1 MNKRITLP
9 FFSLW
14 LTGKA
19 YKDSGLSIKGGLM
32 PVIKDDELDYVSESG
47 WATYIISLVG
57 PDDRPLGYKHFRL
70 EFATIPTDKPFY
82 LIFMAEDQILKHK
95 RLLVKSKPAP
105 AQLYG
110 PIPEGCTH
118 IYLPSSVDIVR
129 EFYNDPVIDASDQF
143 VDVEM
148 FEHVFRRDKTS
159 GVISDVSFP
168 MEFVKKAAAFI
179 KSKFE
184 QDGLYAEMQC
194 LFYQRGKRD
203 NNYTLIKKSTLNF
216 ETYKEYNNM
225 VTIES
230 NDEDLTVLINSE
242 GKTKYEILVDEVK
255 DSKVWDY
262 QRIDLVSYG
271 LFDGIGETELGIN
284 KVLTPVPLVLQKSEF
299 ATGAG
304 IGMIGQNVGEGQ
316 DTYFF
321 TSLLKDITISLS
333 ASLGFVI
340 ETNVSDGSGGGT
352 ESEIRK
358 NVTLYLRALSDSGYR
373 DIGMY
378 APTKVDNIQISNPQ
392 RWRASYT
399 FHFQENMDIE
409 VKKGERLQLVLI
421 IRRGEATSGTFSMTE
436 FENFDINFSSI
447 SFNPVN
453 IDVVDPLRLI
463 QKYLDEMSGVPRS
476 FRASIEW
483 EEKDYRTMIV
493 AAESIRQIPGAKL
506 YGSPNDFFDWMKVLG
521 YEYECIDRNLVF
533 KSRDKFFDRNVTAM
547 SLKAEELADLIV
559 QADNTY
565 AYTTVEIGYDK
576 KDYDSLNGRCE
587 PNGKYC
593 YTTGLLAKADNKLSL
608 VSPYRADSIGIE
620 YLCQEVDEDSTDTK
634 SDNDIFFVAL
644 EDNGNSYTEYRDEII
659 KDSVYGVEL
668 FNAPFNPY
676 FLVKRNESLIGI
688 NAKEVKFKS
697 TDMSRTAEII
707 KGAYIIDPYVNQAIS
722 KGLFSPIEYNF
733 AAGFDQDL
741 PAPALRNG
749 LVKFV
754 WKKEIL
760 QGFIKEVRKNPHA
773 PTETTWLLWAA
784 R

>member
-14 LTGKA
+14 LTGKG
-19 YKDSGLSIKGGLM
+19 YKEAELNIKGGLM
-32 PVIKDDELDYVSESG
+32 PVIKDDKLDFVFESG
-47 WATYIISLVG
+47 WATYVISLVG
-57 PDDRPLGYKHFRL
+57 PDGRPLGYKHCRL

-82 LIFMAEDQILKHK
+82 LIFMADDKILKYK

-129 EFYNDPVIDASDQF
+129 EFYNDPVIDATNQIADL
-143 VDVEM
+143 ETL
-148 FEHVFRRDKTS
+148 EHIFRRDKTS
-159 GVISDVSFP
+159 GVISDTSFP
-168 MEFVKKAAAFI
+168 MEFVKKAGQFI
-179 KSKFE
+179 KSKFD

-203 NNYTLIKKSTLNF
+203 NNYTLVKKSTLNF
-216 ETYKEYNNM
+216 DSYKEYQDKII
-225 VTIES
+225 VES
-230 NDEDLTVLINSE
+230 ADEDLTMLINSE
-242 GKTKYEILVDEVK
+242 GKTKYDILVDDVK
-255 DSKVWDY
+255 DVKFWQYKRMNLVMQGEYTMPVNQDDITPNSQKFMP
-262 QRIDLVSYG
+262 RINLDS
-271 LFDGIGETELGIN
+271 
-284 KVLTPVPLVLQKSEF
+284 SEVIP
-299 ATGAG
+299 GAG
-304 IGMIGQNVGEGQ
+304 DPDFRSQEYSVDLSSG
-316 DTYFF
+316 YFF
-321 TSLLKDITISLS
+321 K
-333 ASLGFVI
+333 AG
-340 ETNVSDGSGGGT
+340 N
-352 ESEIRK
+352 
-358 NVTLYLRALSDSGYR
+358 
-373 DIGMY
+373 
-378 APTKVDNIQISNPQ
+378 SNAKIHVQ
-392 RWRASYT
+392 AKFS
-399 FHFQENMDIE
+399 
-409 VKKGERLQLVLI
+409 V
-421 IRRGEATSGTFSMTE
+421 RGEAGDRSNPIEFVRMKIMKRENNGNLKELTTVGDSSVGTIRIDNSTPTPTFQGDIIIDYEQTNDDNAEILGGEEAFLYIECNNHITMFKSPSFDYFNVSMRATSL
-436 FENFDINFSSI
+436 SSI
-447 SFNPVN
+447 N

-493 AAESIRQIPGAKL
+493 AAESVRGIDKAYIH
-506 YGSPNDFFDWMKVLG
+506 GSPNDFFDWMKVLG

-533 KSRDKFFDRNVTAM
+533 KARDKFFDRNVTAM
-547 SLKAEELADLIV
+547 SLKAEELTDLIV

-576 KDYDSLNGRCE
+576 KDYDSVNGRCE
-587 PNGKYC
+587 ANGKYC
-593 YTTGLLAKADNKLSL
+593 YTTGLVATSDNKLSL
-608 VSPYRADSIGIE
+608 ISPYRADSMGIE
-620 YLCQEVDEDSTDTK
+620 YLCQERAKDSTDTK
-634 SDNDIFFVAL
+634 SDNDIFFVAMK
-644 EDNGNSYTEYRDEII
+644 DNGNLYTEYRNEII
-659 KDSVYGVEL
+659 KDSVFGVEM

-676 FLVKRNESLIGI
+676 FLIKRNESLIGI

-707 KGAYIIDPYVNQAIS
+707 EGNTVIDPYVNQAIS

-773 PTETTWLLWAA
+773 PTETTWLLWAV

>member
-1 MNKRITLP
+1 MNNKRITLP

-32 PVIKDDELDYVSESG
+32 PVIKDGELDYVFESG

-57 PDDRPLGYKHFRL
+57 PDDRPLGYKYFRL

-82 LIFMAEDQILKHK
+82 LIFMAEDQILMHK

-129 EFYNDPVIDASDQF
+129 EFYNDPVIDATNQIADL
-143 VDVEM
+143 ETL
-148 FEHVFRRDKTS
+148 EHIFQRDKTS
-159 GVISDVSFP
+159 GVITDTSFP
-168 MEFVKKAAAFI
+168 MEFVKKAGAFI
-179 KSKFE
+179 KSKFD

-203 NNYTLIKKSTLNF
+203 NNYTLVKKSFLYPAS
-216 ETYKEYNNM
+216 YKEYQDKII
-225 VTIES
+225 IES
-230 NDEDLTVLINSE
+230 ADDDLTKMINSE
-242 GKTKYEILVDEVK
+242 GKTKYDILVDDVK
-255 DSKVWDY
+255 DVKFWQYKRMNLVMQGEYTMPVNQDDITPNSQKFMP
-262 QRIDLVSYG
+262 RINLD
-271 LFDGIGETELGIN
+271 T
-284 KVLTPVPLVLQKSEF
+284 SEVIP
-299 ATGAG
+299 GAG
-304 IGMIGQNVGEGQ
+304 DPDFRSQEYRTDLSSG
-316 DTYFF
+316 YFF
-321 TSLLKDITISLS
+321 K
-333 ASLGFVI
+333 AG
-340 ETNVSDGSGGGT
+340 N
-352 ESEIRK
+352 
-358 NVTLYLRALSDSGYR
+358 
-373 DIGMY
+373 
-378 APTKVDNIQISNPQ
+378 SNAKIHVQ
-392 RWRASYT
+392 AKFS
-399 FHFQENMDIE
+399 
-409 VKKGERLQLVLI
+409 V
-421 IRRGEATSGTFSMTE
+421 RGEAGDRNNPIEFVNMHIAARAHNGNIRPLHSLPNGTIQFDNSTPTPTFHGDVIIDYDQNKTGQQVFLGEEVFMYIECNNHITMFKSSTFDYFNVSMRATSLP
-436 FENFDINFSSI
+436 NI
-447 SFNPVN
+447 N

-483 EEKDYRTMIV
+483 EEKDYRTMMV
-493 AAESIRQIPGAKL
+493 AAESIRGIPGAKL
-506 YGSPNDFFDWMKVLG
+506 HGSPNDFFDWMKVLG

-533 KSRDKFFDRNVTAM
+533 KTRDKFFDRNVTAM

-576 KDYDSLNGRCE
+576 KDYDSVNGRCE
-587 PNGKYC
+587 ANGKYC
-593 YTTGLLAKADNKLSL
+593 YTTGLVATSDNKLSL
-608 VSPYRADSIGIE
+608 ISPYRADSMGIE
-620 YLCQEVDEDSTDTK
+620 YLCQERAKDSTDTK
-634 SDNDIFFVAL
+634 SDNDVFFVAL
-644 EDNGNSYTEYRDEII
+644 KDNGNLYTEYKDMKIT
-659 KDSVYGVEL
+659 DSVYGVEM
-668 FNAPFNPY
+668 FNAPFNPF

-707 KGAYIIDPYVNQAIS
+707 EGNIVIDPYVNQAIS
-722 KGLFSPIEYNF
+722 KGLFNPIEYNF

-773 PTETTWLLWAA
+773 PTETTWLLWAV

>member
-14 LTGKA
+14 LTGKG
-19 YKDSGLSIKGGLM
+19 YKEAELNIKGGLM
-32 PVIKDDELDYVSESG
+32 PVIKDDKLDFVFESG
-47 WATYIISLVG
+47 WATYVISLVG
-57 PDDRPLGYKHFRL
+57 PDGRPLGYKHCRL

-82 LIFMAEDQILKHK
+82 LIFMADDKILKYK

-129 EFYNDPVIDASDQF
+129 EFYNDPVIDATNQIADL
-143 VDVEM
+143 ETL
-148 FEHVFRRDKTS
+148 EHIFRRDKTS
-159 GVISDVSFP
+159 GVISDTSFP
-168 MEFVKKAAAFI
+168 MEFVKKAGQFI
-179 KSKFE
+179 KSKFDQE
-184 QDGLYAEMQC
+184 GLYAEMQC

-203 NNYTLIKKSTLNF
+203 NNYTLVKKSTLNF
-216 ETYKEYNNM
+216 DSYKEYQNKII
-225 VTIES
+225 VES
-230 NDEDLTVLINSE
+230 ADEDLTMLINSE
-242 GKTKYEILVDEVK
+242 GKTKYDILVDDVK
-255 DSKVWDY
+255 DVKFWQYKRMNLVMQGEYTMPVNQDDITPNSQKFMP
-262 QRIDLVSYG
+262 RINLDS
-271 LFDGIGETELGIN
+271 
-284 KVLTPVPLVLQKSEF
+284 SEVIP
-299 ATGAG
+299 GAG
-304 IGMIGQNVGEGQ
+304 DPDFRSQEYRTDLSSG
-316 DTYFF
+316 YFF
-321 TSLLKDITISLS
+321 K
-333 ASLGFVI
+333 AG
-340 ETNVSDGSGGGT
+340 N
-352 ESEIRK
+352 
-358 NVTLYLRALSDSGYR
+358 
-373 DIGMY
+373 
-378 APTKVDNIQISNPQ
+378 SNAKIHVQ
-392 RWRASYT
+392 AKFS
-399 FHFQENMDIE
+399 
-409 VKKGERLQLVLI
+409 V
-421 IRRGEATSGTFSMTE
+421 RGEAGDRSNPIEFVRIHLMRRENNGNTKPLRSYLNSIQYDNSQPIPIFWGDIMIDYEQKDDDDDAEILGGEEVFLYIECNNHITTFKSPTFDYFNVSMRATSLSP
-436 FENFDINFSSI
+436 I
-447 SFNPVN
+447 N

-493 AAESIRQIPGAKL
+493 AAESIRGIPGAKL
-506 YGSPNDFFDWMKVLG
+506 HGSPNDFFDWMKVLG

-533 KSRDKFFDRNVTAM
+533 KARDKFFDRNLTAM

-576 KDYDSLNGRCE
+576 KDYDSVNGRCE
-587 PNGKYC
+587 ANGKYC
-593 YTTGLLAKADNKLSL
+593 YTTGLVATSDNKLSL
-608 VSPYRADSIGIE
+608 ISPYRADSMGIE
-620 YLCQEVDEDSTDTK
+620 YLCQERAKDSTDTK
-634 SDNDIFFVAL
+634 SDNDVFFVAL
-644 EDNGNSYTEYRDEII
+644 KDNGNLYTEYRNEII
-659 KDSVYGVEL
+659 KDSVYGVEM

-676 FLVKRNESLIGI
+676 FLIKRNESLIGI

-697 TDMSRTAEII
+697 TDMSRTAEIV
-707 KGAYIIDPYVNQAIS
+707 KGNSVIDPYVNQAIS
-722 KGLFSPIEYNF
+722 KGLFNPIEYNF

-773 PTETTWLLWAA
+773 PTETTWLLWAV

>member
-14 LTGKA
+14 LTGKG
-19 YKDSGLSIKGGLM
+19 YKEAELNIKGGLM
-32 PVIKDDELDYVSESG
+32 PVIKDDKLDFVFESG
-47 WATYIISLVG
+47 WATYVISLVG
-57 PDDRPLGYKHFRL
+57 SDGRPLGYKHCRL

-82 LIFMAEDQILKHK
+82 LIFMADDKILKYK

-129 EFYNDPVIDASDQF
+129 EFYNDPVIDATNQIADL
-143 VDVEM
+143 ETL
-148 FEHVFRRDKTS
+148 EHIFRRDKTS
-159 GVISDVSFP
+159 GVISDTSFP
-168 MEFVKKAAAFI
+168 MEFVKKAGAFI
-179 KSKFE
+179 KSKFD

-203 NNYTLIKKSTLNF
+203 NNYTLVKKSTLNF
-216 ETYKEYNNM
+216 DSYKEYQDKII
-225 VTIES
+225 VES
-230 NDEDLTVLINSE
+230 ADEDLTMLINSE
-242 GKTKYEILVDEVK
+242 GKTKYDILVDDVK
-255 DSKVWDY
+255 DSKFWQYKRMNLVMQGEYTMPVNQDDITPNS
-262 QRIDLVSYG
+262 QKFMPRINLD
-271 LFDGIGETELGIN
+271 T
-284 KVLTPVPLVLQKSEF
+284 SEVIP
-299 ATGAG
+299 GAG
-304 IGMIGQNVGEGQ
+304 DPDFRSQEYRTDLSSG
-316 DTYFF
+316 YFF
-321 TSLLKDITISLS
+321 K
-333 ASLGFVI
+333 AG
-340 ETNVSDGSGGGT
+340 N
-352 ESEIRK
+352 
-358 NVTLYLRALSDSGYR
+358 
-373 DIGMY
+373 
-378 APTKVDNIQISNPQ
+378 SNAKIHVQ
-392 RWRASYT
+392 AKFS
-399 FHFQENMDIE
+399 
-409 VKKGERLQLVLI
+409 V
-421 IRRGEATSGTFSMTE
+421 RGEAGDRNNPIEFVWIHLVKRENNGNLVELNTNYYSIQFDNSLPTPTFWGDIIIDYEQKENDKAVILGGEEAFLYIECNNHITTFKSPTFDYFNVSMRATGL
-436 FENFDINFSSI
+436 S
-447 SFNPVN
+447 PVN

-463 QKYLDEMSGVPRS
+463 QKYLDEMSGIPRS

-493 AAESIRQIPGAKL
+493 AAESIRGIDKA
-506 YGSPNDFFDWMKVLG
+506 YIHGSPNDFFDWMKVLG

-533 KSRDKFFDRNVTAM
+533 KARDKFFDRNVTAM

-576 KDYDSLNGRCE
+576 KDYDSVNGRCE
-587 PNGKYC
+587 ANGKYC
-593 YTTGLLAKADNKLSL
+593 YTTGLVATSDNKLSL
-608 VSPYRADSIGIE
+608 ISPYRADSMGIE
-620 YLCQEVDEDSTDTK
+620 YLCQERAKDSTDTK
-634 SDNDIFFVAL
+634 SDNDVFFVAL
-644 EDNGNSYTEYRDEII
+644 KDNGNLYTEYKDMKIT
-659 KDSVYGVEL
+659 DSVYGVEM
-668 FNAPFNPY
+668 FNAPFNPF

-697 TDMSRTAEII
+697 TDMSRTAEIV
-707 KGAYIIDPYVNQAIS
+707 KGNSVIDPYVNQAIS

-741 PAPALRNG
+741 PDPALRNG

-773 PTETTWLLWAA
+773 PTETTWLLWAV